1 MERKKFEM
9 LIYLVVFALSL
20 YVLSNSHLFEVII

>member
-1 MERKKFEM
+1 MERKKLEV

-20 YVLSNSHLFEVII
+20 YVLKTRVFLR